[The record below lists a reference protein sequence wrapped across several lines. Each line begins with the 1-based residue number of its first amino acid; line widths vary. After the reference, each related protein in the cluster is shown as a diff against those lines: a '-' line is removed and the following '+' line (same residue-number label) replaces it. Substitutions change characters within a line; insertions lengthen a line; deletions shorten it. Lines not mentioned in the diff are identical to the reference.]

1 MKKIVK
7 NTFIILLLSLLSAL
21 VYVSTIGIETEK
33 FNSKISS
40 QIKQLNSNLDIKLN
54 QVNIKIDLFSF
65 QIIAKTI
72 GADLIY
78 EDRILEIQNIK
89 SKISL
94 KSLIEKR
101 FSLSEILIS
110 TKSLKIKDLITFV
123 RILENDP
130 KLLIAEQFIKNGY
143 VVADIKLEFDESGN
157 IQKNF
162 NIKGLI
168 SDGKISFL
176 NKYDLNKINL
186 IFEVEKEK
194 FKFNDINLSLNNK
207 SILLPALFIEKKSK
221 EYLVSGK
228 LNNQNIKLNKNEI
241 KNYIKNELFNS
252 NIQEISFSSENN
264 FSFKINK
271 KFDLKDLDIK
281 SEITLN
287 DLKFKNYLKLKDIF
301 PKIKKDALIQNHKI
315 KLNYNK
321 KILNIV
327 GSGKFFLQNEFDLIK
342 YEITKKK
349 DEISYNTSLNISE
362 NSLYLGIIN
371 YEKKKNTDLK
381 IKIKATQILKKKI
394 IFDEISLKENN
405 NIIHIEDLVLSND
418 NKISEIKKIK
428 IDFLDKE
435 NIKNKIQLNK
445 KKNLYLIEG
454 QVFNINNIITNLL
467 NDNKKN
473 KVKIFDKDIKFNFNI
488 EKIHLDKK
496 NVVNNLSGHLNLVQN
511 EISELDLVSNFSNQ
525 KIIKFII
532 KKNDFEKITTIF
544 SDEAKPLVDRYK
556 FIKGFNEGIL
566 DFYSSEK
573 NGVSTSKL
581 KIYDFKLKELPV
593 LTKVLTLASLQGIA
607 DLLSGE
613 GIRFNELEMNFKNKS
628 NLMTIDEIY
637 AIGPAISILMNGYI
651 EKNKL
656 ISLRGT
662 LVPATTINKTIGSIP
677 ILGDI
682 LVGKKTG
689 EGVFGVSFKIKGPA
703 DNLETTVNP
712 VKTLTPRFITRTLE
726 KLKKIKQD

>member
-54 QVNIKIDLFSF
+54 KVNIKIDLFSF

>member
-21 VYVSTIGIETEK
+21 AYVSTIGIETEK

-168 SDGKISFL
+168 SDGKISLL

-194 FKFNDINLSLNNK
+194 FKFNDINLSLNDK

-228 LNNQNIKLNKNEI
+228 LNNQNIKLKKNEI

-281 SEITLN
+281 SEIILN
-287 DLKFKNYLKLKDIF
+287 DLKFKNFLKLKDIF

-315 KLNYNK
+315 KLNYSK

-349 DEISYNTSLNISE
+349 DEIFYNTSLNISE
-362 NSLYLGIIN
+362 NSLYLGMIN

-381 IKIKATQILKKKI
+381 LKIKATQILKKKI
-394 IFDEISLKENN
+394 IFDEISLKEND
-405 NIIHIEDLVLSND
+405 NIIHIENLVLSNE

-445 KKNLYLIEG
+445 KKNFYLIEG
-454 QVFNINNIITNLL
+454 QVLNINNIITNLL

-488 EKIHLDKK
+488 EKIYLDKK

-532 KKNDFEKITTIF
+532 KKNNFEKITTIF

-726 KLKKIKQD
+726 KLKKN

>member
-1 MKKIVK
+1 M
-7 NTFIILLLSLLSAL
+7 
-21 VYVSTIGIETEK
+21 
-33 FNSKISS
+33 
-40 QIKQLNSNLDIKLN
+40 
-54 QVNIKIDLFSF
+54 
-65 QIIAKTI
+65 
-72 GADLIY
+72 
-78 EDRILEIQNIK
+78 
-89 SKISL
+89 
-94 KSLIEKR
+94 
-101 FSLSEILIS
+101 
-110 TKSLKIKDLITFV
+110 
-123 RILENDP
+123 
-130 KLLIAEQFIKNGY
+130 
-143 VVADIKLEFDESGN
+143 
-157 IQKNF
+157 
-162 NIKGLI
+162 
-168 SDGKISFL
+168 
-176 NKYDLNKINL
+176 
-186 IFEVEKEK
+186 
-194 FKFNDINLSLNNK
+194 
-207 SILLPALFIEKKSK
+207 
-221 EYLVSGK
+221 
-228 LNNQNIKLNKNEI
+228 
-241 KNYIKNELFNS
+241 
-252 NIQEISFSSENN
+252 
-264 FSFKINK
+264 
-271 KFDLKDLDIK
+271 
-281 SEITLN
+281 
-287 DLKFKNYLKLKDIF
+287 
-301 PKIKKDALIQNHKI
+301 
-315 KLNYNK
+315 
-321 KILNIV
+321 
-327 GSGKFFLQNEFDLIK
+327 IK

-349 DEISYNTSLNISE
+349 DEISYNTSLNISK

-381 IKIKATQILKKKI
+381 LNIKATQIPKKKI
-394 IFDEISLKENN
+394 IFNEISLKENN

-435 NIKNKIQLNK
+435 NIKNKIRLNK
-445 KKNLYLIEG
+445 KNFYLIEG

-496 NVVNNLSGHLNLVQN
+496 NVVNNLSGHLYLAQN
-511 EISELDLVSNFSNQ
+511 EISELDLISNFSNQ

-682 LVGKKTG
+682 LVGKKQ
-689 EGVFGVSFKIKGPA
+689 
-703 DNLETTVNP
+703 
-712 VKTLTPRFITRTLE
+712 VKECLGLALR
-726 KLKKIKQD
+726 LKAQLII

>member
-21 VYVSTIGIETEK
+21 AYVSTIGIETEK

-65 QIIAKTI
+65 EIMAKTI

-349 DEISYNTSLNISE
+349 DEISYNTSLNISK

-381 IKIKATQILKKKI
+381 LKIKATQILKKKI

-473 KVKIFDKDIKFNFNI
+473 KVKIFDKDIKFNLNI

>member
-21 VYVSTIGIETEK
+21 VHVSTIGIETEK

-252 NIQEISFSSENN
+252 NIQEISFSS
-264 FSFKINK
+264 
-271 KFDLKDLDIK
+271 
-281 SEITLN
+281 
-287 DLKFKNYLKLKDIF
+287 
-301 PKIKKDALIQNHKI
+301 
-315 KLNYNK
+315 
-321 KILNIV
+321 
-327 GSGKFFLQNEFDLIK
+327 
-342 YEITKKK
+342 
-349 DEISYNTSLNISE
+349 
-362 NSLYLGIIN
+362 
-371 YEKKKNTDLK
+371 
-381 IKIKATQILKKKI
+381 
-394 IFDEISLKENN
+394 
-405 NIIHIEDLVLSND
+405 
-418 NKISEIKKIK
+418 
-428 IDFLDKE
+428 
-435 NIKNKIQLNK
+435 
-445 KKNLYLIEG
+445 
-454 QVFNINNIITNLL
+454 
-467 NDNKKN
+467 
-473 KVKIFDKDIKFNFNI
+473 
-488 EKIHLDKK
+488 
-496 NVVNNLSGHLNLVQN
+496 
-511 EISELDLVSNFSNQ
+511 
-525 KIIKFII
+525 
-532 KKNDFEKITTIF
+532 
-544 SDEAKPLVDRYK
+544 
-556 FIKGFNEGIL
+556 
-566 DFYSSEK
+566 
-573 NGVSTSKL
+573 
-581 KIYDFKLKELPV
+581 
-593 LTKVLTLASLQGIA
+593 
-607 DLLSGE
+607 
-613 GIRFNELEMNFKNKS
+613 
-628 NLMTIDEIY
+628 
-637 AIGPAISILMNGYI
+637 
-651 EKNKL
+651 
-656 ISLRGT
+656 
-662 LVPATTINKTIGSIP
+662 
-677 ILGDI
+677 
-682 LVGKKTG
+682 
-689 EGVFGVSFKIKGPA
+689 
-703 DNLETTVNP
+703 
-712 VKTLTPRFITRTLE
+712 
-726 KLKKIKQD
+726 